1 MYLLRKSFLLC
12 HRPKQLLQCLLY
24 TVLPLKCSDIHL
36 SLWICSVKRLLQ
48 QVSGRESSR
57 DVEGGRERAFN
68 LPVDV
73 ALHHERQADV
83 GDEIITIIK
92 PSVAFIKQLI
102 WFDIVRWGIIR
113 GLVKQLFSLIRLA
126 RSLPAGGKCFSRK
139 FNLSERQESVNCQCF
154 WRKWKMCVDG
164 LTGRWFTH
172 QSSIHFE
179 DAHKMH
185 AEHTTYVSMDIHTI
199 HTMGSRVWLV

>member
-12 HRPKQLLQCLLY
+12 HRPKQLLQCFLY

-126 RSLPAGGKCFSRK
+126 CSLPAGGRCFSRK
-139 FNLSERQESVNCQCF
+139 LNLSERQESVSCQCF
-154 WRKWKMCVDG
+154 GKWKMCW
-164 LTGRWFTH
+164 LAHLEECSHTGH
-172 QSSIHFE
+172 QIHFE

-185 AEHTTYVSMDIHTI
+185 AERHTPIFPWTSTL
-199 HTMGSRVWLV
+199 S

>member
-154 WRKWKMCVDG
+154 GKWKMCWRAHLEVCSH
-164 LTGRWFTH
+164 TSH
-172 QSSIHFE
+172 QIHFE

-185 AEHTTYVSMDIHTI
+185 AETHTPMFPWTSTLS
-199 HTMGSRVWLV
+199 TLWGQGLAS